1 VDGSLARFLILPSD
15 EDYPDENLTAGI
27 RKAPSELIRRLKNLA
42 AGGGLQSGNL
52 TGMTSGQTTALNPIT
67 VPMSDEAKA
76 RFRGAFPGRV
86 SRS

>member
-1 VDGSLARFLILPSD
+1 
-15 EDYPDENLTAGI
+15 
-27 RKAPSELIRRLKNLA
+27 LIRRLKNLA